1 MEFEAVPHKDVLV
14 VERHD
19 HVVHVQHV
27 VSSQVRRGRHF
38 TSQSFMSQLQ
48 HGRNSR
54 LVGGSLQLRA
64 WLSQTQKGILW
75 QGRFHPGS
83 GAVGKSI
90 GALMSRFMWW
100 YMSSDMF
107 SGRLGGSLS

>member
-1 MEFEAVPHKDVLV
+1 MDFGAVPHKDVLV

-19 HVVHVQHV
+19 HVVHVQHAV
-27 VSSQVRRGRHF
+27 LSRVRRGRHF

-64 WLSQTQKGILW
+64 WLSQTPDRSFGCKFTLSDNLHAKWGINCLY
-75 QGRFHPGS
+75 S
-83 GAVGKSI
+83 KI
-90 GALMSRFMWW
+90 GV
-100 YMSSDMF
+100 
-107 SGRLGGSLS
+107 